1 MLKLIVF
8 VVLSVPIVYIS
19 RNSLRSPHSH
29 GFFRFFAWEA
39 ILALVLLNLDC
50 WFCDP
55 FAAHQIISWA
65 LLLISIYPVVEGIH
79 LLRRVGK
86 PSETRQADV
95 PMLDFEKTTT
105 LVTTGLYKY
114 IRHPLYSSLL
124 FLAWGVFFK
133 APSWLG
139 GVLALWATLF
149 LIATAKM
156 DEAEDVR
163 FFGPAYET
171 YRKQSKMF
179 IPFLF

>member
-1 MLKLIVF
+1 MLKLLAF
-8 VVLSVPIVYIS
+8 VALSIPIVYIS
-19 RNSLRSPHSH
+19 RDSLRSPRSH
-29 GFFRFFAWEA
+29 GFFRCFAWEA

-55 FAAHQIISWA
+55 FSAHQIVSWV
-65 LLLISIYPVVEGIH
+65 LLIISIYPVLEGVR
-79 LLRRVGK
+79 LLRRVGR

-95 PMLDFEKTTT
+95 PMLDFEKTTA

-139 GVLALWATLF
+139 GDLALLATLF

-156 DEAEDVR
+156 EEAEDVR
-163 FFGPAYET
+163 FFGSAYET
-171 YRKQSKMF
+171 YKKQSKMF